1 MRFKLDG
8 HWWRVR
14 VQRPPDRETL
24 DGQCDYGARTIYLH
38 PKAVRS
44 DLLGI
49 VAHEVIHATIA
60 PTDESHVLEAE
71 RLICAV
77 VRWAARHN
85 GGRISIG
92 PHKAVVK

>member
-8 HWWRVR
+8 HWWRVEIR
-14 VQRPPDRETL
+14 RPPEKETL
-24 DGQCDYGARTIYLH
+24 HGQVDYQLRKVYLH
-38 PKAVRS
+38 PKAVKS

-49 VAHEVIHATIA
+49 VAHEILHATVP
-60 PTDESHVLEAE
+60 PTDEDHVLEAE

-85 GGRISIG
+85 GGKISIG
-92 PHKAVVK
+92 PHKAVAK